1 MDVFLL
7 SECHSTTVIHW
18 RVAYGHYDDGVRDAM
33 FNVFEE
39 ARKRNDAV
47 KLFFFWWSFDA

>member
-1 MDVFLL
+1 MFF
-7 SECHSTTVIHW
+7 SCQKCHSTTVIHW